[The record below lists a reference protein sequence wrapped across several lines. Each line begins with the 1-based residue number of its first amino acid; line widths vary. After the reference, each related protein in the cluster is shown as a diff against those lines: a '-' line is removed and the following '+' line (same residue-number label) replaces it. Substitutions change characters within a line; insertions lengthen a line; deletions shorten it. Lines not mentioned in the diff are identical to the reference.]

1 MVKAIAFGGGLGG
14 GGKGG
19 WRGSVYG
26 VGYIRVRKL
35 LSETYCSVTRVYDLL
50 TLKTTLEKGVLSS

>member
-1 MVKAIAFGGGLGG
+1 MVKAIAFGGGGVRG
-14 GGKGG
+14 GG

-26 VGYIRVRKL
+26 VGYIRVRRL